1 MRQNTKSKEK
11 HLLYTLL
18 ACVIHFFK
26 VRYTAQK
33 FDIWKQKI
41 DQNRKRDFFMAGDWI
56 GYDGVLYYGHP
67 LGIFFKSS
75 QNSWWLNAR

>member
-1 MRQNTKSKEK
+1 MVANNTAIIY
-11 HLLYTLL
+11 LLL

-26 VRYTAQK
+26 IRYTAQK
-33 FDIWKQKI
+33 FDIWKEKI
-41 DQNRKRDFFMAGDWI
+41 DPNRERDDFMAGDWI

-75 QNSWWLNAR
+75 QNRWWLNAR

>member
-1 MRQNTKSKEK
+1 MRQNIKSKER

-18 ACVIHFFK
+18 ACVFHFFK
-26 VRYTAQK
+26 LRYTAQK
-33 FDIWKQKI
+33 FDIWEEKI
-41 DQNRKRDFFMAGDWI
+41 DYDRKRDFFMAGDWI